1 MGLGV
6 VGLPLNGGVG
16 IGGVAGEVRE
26 GGGAVAVVDV
36 ELEGVVGDRG
46 GVQWL
51 LCGRF
56 AVAAAWPPA
65 MSRQLQ

>member
-26 GGGAVAVVDV
+26 GGGAVAVTLFVLASPV
-36 ELEGVVGDRG
+36 LAVVLFVLLMRRGSARGDDY
-46 GVQWL
+46 
-51 LCGRF
+51 CPDP
-56 AVAAAWPPA
+56 AAHE
-65 MSRQLQ
+65 